1 MKISTLGFPQT
12 EESKLGKILPL
23 AKHRQFS
30 LQPFLSQELPDAL
43 LLFGDAAHYATELD
57 HLPVGHSVK
66 IVVVAKQP
74 PLQGIYYHLPFPLVA
89 SRVLRVLDSL
99 FAANGMDSTLVKTK
113 LDEGIIPEALHDA
126 PHTERVIEHTIDEIE
141 ATPIAVT
148 VPAEALENQTLPQ
161 YRVLIV
167 DDSLPMQKALALE
180 LEKLAA
186 TVHIDYAGSGEEA
199 LEQTADK
206 QYDFIFL
213 DIMMPG
219 IDGFETCS
227 QMRNRPNMKKLP
239 IIMLSAKTSPM
250 DEVKGVISGCT
261 TYLVKPIVHEE
272 FQKVMQRILKWVDNF
287 NLRGQVAGN
296 SGN

>member
-30 LQPFLSQELPDAL
+30 LQPFLPQDLPDVL
-43 LLFGDAAHYATELD
+43 LVFGDADHYSTELN
-57 HLPVGHSVK
+57 HLPAGHAVK
-66 IVVVAKQP
+66 IVTVAKQP
-74 PLQGIYYHLPFPLVA
+74 PAQDTYYHLPFPLVA
-89 SRVLRVLDSL
+89 SRVLRVLDKLS
-99 FAANGMDSTLVKTK
+99 AADGMDSNLVKTK
-113 LDEGIIPEALHDA
+113 VDEGIKIPEAGQGAAKTELLVGPVIDA
-126 PHTERVIEHTIDEIE
+126 TSV
-141 ATPIAVT
+141 AVT
-148 VPAEALENQTLPQ
+148 IPADVIENQTLPQ
-161 YRVLIV
+161 YRVLVV

-186 TVHIDYAGSGEEA
+186 SVHIDFAGSGEEA
-199 LEQTADK
+199 LEQTAVK
-206 QYDFIFL
+206 EYDFIFL

-272 FQKVMQRILKWVDNF
+272 FQKVMQRITKWVDNF
-287 NLRGQVAGN
+287 TLRGQVAGN
-296 SGN
+296 